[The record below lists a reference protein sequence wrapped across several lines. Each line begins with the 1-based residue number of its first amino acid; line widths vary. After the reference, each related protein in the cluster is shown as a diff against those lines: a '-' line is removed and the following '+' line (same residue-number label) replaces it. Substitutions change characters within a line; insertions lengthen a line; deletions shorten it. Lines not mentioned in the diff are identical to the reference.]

1 MKFILPGL
9 QDTKCYPDDFAT
21 NEPMFTFRAYQTY
34 SDSCL
39 ITPSKPVPWAVFS
52 SVILFSIILSNEVR
66 ADQKRVHSDRQ
77 LFSVQHNPNEQVR
90 GGWQDQHSSFA
101 MNGWGQES
109 GEEPA
114 RIILPAIRQ
123 TIDPARQEIR
133 DEVFAED
140 QEDGINPED
149 PLPLAQTTNSEPH
162 GQLVDIVKE
171 DFADRER
178 SGSAANENTEQGMT
192 ERQQQNGDLRWGI
205 FLVRPQLFFRS
216 TFSDNIHQDHT
227 KQSDFGT
234 ELETHVQVVTD
245 LSRHELAFDG
255 TVLKSAFR
263 SSGREETLD
272 YTMRVDGRLDVT
284 SRQAIEGGLAI
295 TRENGSGGQV
305 TNDENR
311 FETAAHLGL
320 RQRFNRLNV
329 SLRGELLDHD
339 DRNSVAYDYRE
350 FGGRI
355 AAIYELRSGN
365 ALESEASLHIQEGK
379 VGAGTGGLRS
389 KARIATVLAGI
400 EIANGQPVQ
409 GRLRLGYGWRE
420 DEDPLLGTLGGVILE
435 GDLTWWPTRL
445 TMLQLTGNTEMS
457 NSSVN
462 SDGTAMEY
470 LLSLNLNHALTRH
483 FLLSARVD
491 SEFIRYQDTGNWDHT
506 LVYSLSGEVEVSRH
520 LAFVGTASH
529 KTFNSMDGLRD
540 YRENQ
545 ISLAM
550 RVKP

>member
-1 MKFILPGL
+1 M
-9 QDTKCYPDDFAT
+9 
-21 NEPMFTFRAYQTY
+21 
-34 SDSCL
+34 
-39 ITPSKPVPWAVFS
+39 
-52 SVILFSIILSNEVR
+52 
-66 ADQKRVHSDRQ
+66 
-77 LFSVQHNPNEQVR
+77 
-90 GGWQDQHSSFA
+90 GGTRF
-101 MNGWGQES
+101 

-114 RIILPAIRQ
+114 RIIFPAIRQ

-149 PLPLAQTTNSEPH
+149 PLPLVQTTNSEPH
-162 GQLVDIVKE
+162 GQLVDIGKE

-205 FLVRPQLFFRS
+205 FSRPTPAFFKIDILRQHS
-216 TFSDNIHQDHT
+216 SGPHQT
-227 KQSDFGT
+227 IGFGT
-234 ELETHVQVVTD
+234 ELETHVQLVTD
-245 LSRHELAFDG
+245 LSRHELAYVG
-255 TVLKSAFR
+255 TVLKSAFH
-263 SSGREETLD
+263 SSGREETLN

-295 TRENGSGGQV
+295 IRENGSGGQV
-305 TNDENR
+305 TNDENS

-329 SLRGELLDHD
+329 SLKGELLDHD
-339 DRNSVAYDYRE
+339 DRNSVANDYRE
-350 FGGRI
+350 LGGRI
-355 AAIYELRSGN
+355 AASYELRSGN

-400 EIANGQPVQ
+400 EIANGNPSRVVF
-409 GRLRLGYGWRE
+409 GS
-420 DEDPLLGTLGGVILE
+420 DMVGVRMKTRCWENSE
-435 GDLTWWPTRL
+435 GDPGRGFDLVANKVNDAATDRKHRDV
-445 TMLQLTGNTEMS
+445 

-462 SDGTAMEY
+462 SDRTAMEY

-483 FLLSARVD
+483 FLLSAKVD
-491 SEFIRYQDTGNWDHT
+491 SEFIRYQDTGNWDRT
-506 LVYSLSGEVEVSRH
+506 LVYSLSGEVEVNRH